1 MTSPRTA
8 PAPAAPWPEER
19 TIEQAYVGTE
29 LKSDL
34 PQILQQEESKRAAQT
49 SPSGRRRQWV
59 IGGVVALLA
68 VVGLGFPME
77 TVVVAPGRVIPSD
90 RVKSIQHLEGGI
102 VSEVL
107 VKEGDRVQQG
117 QSLVEID
124 LGGSGLNFEE
134 LSARHAATQATRV
147 RLMAESRGQPLRRD
161 SFAADIDASVL
172 EGEVGAYEARALE
185 QRGVM
190 AGAVSGLEQARS
202 KQLEQQAKVK
212 GLNDRLALM
221 QKELEISEQLLSE
234 KLVGQVEVLEKRRQ
248 VEGVRSELAVARQG
262 AISAGAAIT
271 EAQAK
276 MAEAEGRFRRRASD
290 ELATVERQFAS
301 LSEDLARARTQ
312 RSRTTVKAP
321 ADGIIK
327 GLRSASPGWV
337 IKPGEAIMEVVPD
350 KDEVMIEARLNPNDR
365 GFVEIGQGARV
376 KITAY
381 DYLRYGAV
389 EGKVTLV
396 AADADRDPAVANSAP
411 YYRILVGTEQTFVG
425 QKENRITAGMEAEV
439 DLKVGTDPFIWY
451 ILRPVLKLRR
461 EAFREP

>member
-1 MTSPRTA
+1 M
-8 PAPAAPWPEER
+8 
-19 TIEQAYVGTE
+19 
-29 LKSDL
+29 KSDL
-34 PQILQQEESKRAAQT
+34 PQILQDENDKRAAQA
-49 SPSGRRRQWV
+49 SPQGRRRQWI
-59 IGGVVALLA
+59 IGGAIGVLAL
-68 VVGLGFPME
+68 VGLGFPME

-102 VSEVL
+102 VSNVL
-107 VKEGDRVQQG
+107 VKEGEKVQQG

-134 LSARHAATQATRV
+134 LSARYAATQATRV
-147 RLMAESRGQPLRRD
+147 RLMAESRGQPLKRE
-161 SFAADIDASVL
+161 SFAADIDESVF
-172 EGEVGAYEARALE
+172 EGETGAYQARALE

-212 GLNDRLALM
+212 GLSDRLALM
-221 QKELEISEQLLSE
+221 QKELEISEQLFSE

-248 VEGVRSELAVARQG
+248 AEGVRSELAVARQG
-262 AISAGAAIT
+262 VISANASIT

-312 RSRTTVKAP
+312 RSRTVVKAP
-321 ADGIIK
+321 SDGIVK
-327 GLRSASPGWV
+327 GLRNSSPGWV
-337 IKPGEAIMEVVPD
+337 VKPGESILEVVPD
-350 KDEVMIEARLNPNDR
+350 EDEIMVEARLNPNDR
-365 GFVEIGQGARV
+365 GFIEVGQPARV

-389 EGKVTLV
+389 DGKVKLV
-396 AADADRDPAVANSAP
+396 AADADRDPAIASGAP
-411 YYRILVGTEQTFVG
+411 YYRLLISMSQSHVGRD
-425 QKENRITAGMEAEV
+425 ENRITPGMESEV
-439 DLKVGTDPFIWY
+439 DLRVGTDPFIWY

>member
-1 MTSPRTA
+1 LENKSNGDRD
-8 PAPAAPWPEER
+8 
-19 TIEQAYVGTE
+19 

-34 PQILQQEESKRAAQT
+34 PQILQDEDQRRAAHA
-49 SPSGRRRQWV
+49 SPEGKRRQWA
-59 IGGVVALLA
+59 IGGVIAVLA

-102 VSEVL
+102 VSNVM
-107 VKEGDRVQQG
+107 VKEGDRVRQG

-134 LSARHAATQATRV
+134 LTARHAATVATRV
-147 RLMAESRGQPLRRD
+147 RLMAESRGQPLKRE

-172 EGEVGAYEARALE
+172 DGEVGAYQARALE

-234 KLVGQVEVLEKRRQ
+234 KLVGQVEVLEKRRL

-262 AISAGAAIT
+262 AISATAAIT
-271 EAQAK
+271 EAEAK

-312 RSRTTVKAP
+312 RSRTIVKAP
-321 ADGIIK
+321 ADGIVK
-327 GLRSASPGWV
+327 GLRSGSPGWV

-365 GFVEIGQGARV
+365 GFVEVGQAARV
-376 KITAY
+376 KVTAY

-396 AADADRDPAVANSAP
+396 AADADRDPAIASAQP
-411 YYRILVGTEQTFVG
+411 YYRILVSTGQAYVG
-425 QKENRITAGMEAEV
+425 QPENRITAGMESEV

>member
-1 MTSPRTA
+1 MKA
-8 PAPAAPWPEER
+8 
-19 TIEQAYVGTE
+19 
-29 LKSDL
+29 DL
-34 PQILQQEESKRAAQT
+34 PQVLQTEDQKRAAQIT
-49 SPSGRRRQWV
+49 PEGRRRQWLLGGLIGVFAV
-59 IGGVVALLA
+59 I
-68 VVGLGFPME
+68 GLGFPME

-102 VSEVL
+102 VSAVL
-107 VKEGDRVQQG
+107 VKEGDHVKQG

-124 LGGSGLNFEE
+124 LGGGGLNLEE
-134 LSARHAATQATRV
+134 LTARYAATQATRV
-147 RLMAESRGQPLRRD
+147 RLMAESRGQPLKRD
-161 SFAADIDASVL
+161 TFAKDID
-172 EGEVGAYEARALE
+172 EGVYAGETGAYDARALE

-190 AGAVSGLEQARS
+190 AGAISSLEAARS
-202 KQLEQQAKVK
+202 RQLEQQAKVK
-212 GLNDRLALM
+212 GLSDRLDLM
-221 QKELEISEQLLSE
+221 QKELEVSEQLLKE

-248 VEGVRSELAVARQG
+248 AEAARSELAVARQG
-262 AISAGAAIT
+262 VISANAAIT

-312 RSRTTVKAP
+312 RSRTEVKAP
-321 ADGIIK
+321 SDGIVK
-327 GLRSASPGWV
+327 GLRSGSPGWV
-337 IKPGEAIMEVVPD
+337 VKPGEAILEVVPD
-350 KDEVMIEARLNPNDR
+350 KDEIMIEARLNPNDR
-365 GFVEIGQGARV
+365 GFVEIGQAATV

-396 AADADRDPAVANSAP
+396 AADADRDPAIASGAP
-411 YYRILVGTEQTFVG
+411 YYRLLISTDKSFVG
-425 QKENRITAGMEAEV
+425 HKENRITVGMESEV

>member
-1 MTSPRTA
+1 M
-8 PAPAAPWPEER
+8 
-19 TIEQAYVGTE
+19 
-29 LKSDL
+29 
-34 PQILQQEESKRAAQT
+34 LQGESEKQAAQT
-49 SPSGRRRQWV
+49 TPQGRRRQWI
-59 IGGVVALLA
+59 IGGAVAVLA

-102 VSEVL
+102 VSNVL
-107 VKEGDRVQQG
+107 VKDGDKVKQG

-134 LSARHAATQATRV
+134 LTARYAATQATRV
-147 RLMAESRGQPLRRD
+147 RLIAESRGQPLKRD
-161 SFAADIDASVL
+161 SFDADIDEAVL
-172 EGEVGAYEARALE
+172 EGEVGAYQARALE

-190 AGAVSGLEQARS
+190 AGAVSALEQARS
-202 KQLEQQAKVK
+202 KQLEQQAKAK
-212 GLNDRLALM
+212 GLADRLELM
-221 QKELEISEQLLSE
+221 QKEQEISEQLLSE

-248 VEGVRSELAVARQG
+248 AEAVRSELAVARQG
-262 AISAGAAIT
+262 IISAQAAIT

-312 RSRTTVKAP
+312 RSRTVVKAP
-321 ADGIIK
+321 ADGIVK
-327 GLRSASPGWV
+327 GLRSSSAGWV
-337 IKPGEAIMEVVPD
+337 VKPGESILEVVPD
-350 KDEVMIEARLNPNDR
+350 EDEIMVEARLNPNDR
-365 GFVEIGQGARV
+365 GFVEVDQLARV

-389 EGKVTLV
+389 DGKVKLV
-396 AADADRDPAVANSAP
+396 AADADRDAAISNGAP
-411 YYRILVGTEQTFVG
+411 YYRLLISMSQSHVGRP
-425 QKENRITAGMEAEV
+425 ENRVTAGMEAEV
-439 DLKVGTDPFIWY
+439 DLRVGTDPFIWY

>member
-1 MTSPRTA
+1 MKP
-8 PAPAAPWPEER
+8 
-19 TIEQAYVGTE
+19 
-29 LKSDL
+29 DL
-34 PQILQQEESKRAAQT
+34 PQVLQGESEKQAAQT
-49 SPSGRRRQWV
+49 TPQGRRRQWI
-59 IGGVVALLA
+59 IGGAVAVLA
-68 VVGLGFPME
+68 AVGLGFPME

-102 VSEVL
+102 VSNVL
-107 VKEGDRVQQG
+107 VKEGDKVKQG

-124 LGGSGLNFEE
+124 LGGGGLNFEE
-134 LSARHAATQATRV
+134 LTARYAATQATRV
-147 RLMAESRGQPLRRD
+147 RLIAESRGQPLKRD
-161 SFAADIDASVL
+161 SFDADIDEAVL
-172 EGEVGAYEARALE
+172 EGEIGAYQARALE

-202 KQLEQQAKVK
+202 KQLEQQAKAK

-221 QKELEISEQLLSE
+221 QKEQEISEQLLSE

-248 VEGVRSELAVARQG
+248 AEAVRSELAVARQG
-262 AISAGAAIT
+262 VISAQAAIT

-312 RSRTTVKAP
+312 RSRTVVKAP
-321 ADGIIK
+321 ADGIVK
-327 GLRSASPGWV
+327 GLRSSSAGWV
-337 IKPGEAIMEVVPD
+337 VKPGESILEVVPD
-350 KDEVMIEARLNPNDR
+350 EDEIMVEARLNPNDR
-365 GFVEIGQGARV
+365 GFVEVGQEARV

-389 EGKVTLV
+389 DGKVKLV
-396 AADADRDPAVANSAP
+396 AADADRDAAIASGAP
-411 YYRILVGTEQTFVG
+411 YYRLLISMSQSHVGRP
-425 QKENRITAGMEAEV
+425 ENRVTAGMESEV
-439 DLKVGTDPFIWY
+439 DLRVGTDPFIWY

>member
-1 MTSPRTA
+1 M
-8 PAPAAPWPEER
+8 
-19 TIEQAYVGTE
+19 
-29 LKSDL
+29 KSDL
-34 PQILQQEESKRAAQT
+34 PQILQDENDRRAAQA
-49 SPSGRRRQWV
+49 SPQGRRRQWI
-59 IGGVVALLA
+59 IGGAIGVLAL
-68 VVGLGFPME
+68 VGLGFPME

-102 VSEVL
+102 VSNVL
-107 VKEGDRVQQG
+107 VKEGEKVQQG

-134 LSARHAATQATRV
+134 LSARYAATQATRV
-147 RLMAESRGQPLRRD
+147 RLMAESRGQPLKRE
-161 SFAADIDASVL
+161 SFAADIDESVF
-172 EGEVGAYEARALE
+172 EGETGAYQARALE

-212 GLNDRLALM
+212 GLSDRLALM
-221 QKELEISEQLLSE
+221 QKELEISEQLFSE

-248 VEGVRSELAVARQG
+248 AEGVRSELAVARQG
-262 AISAGAAIT
+262 VISANASIT

-312 RSRTTVKAP
+312 RSRTVVKAP
-321 ADGIIK
+321 SDGIVK
-327 GLRSASPGWV
+327 GLRNSSPGWV
-337 IKPGEAIMEVVPD
+337 VKPGESILEVVPD
-350 KDEVMIEARLNPNDR
+350 EDEIMVEARLNPNDR
-365 GFVEIGQGARV
+365 GFIEVGQPARV

-389 EGKVTLV
+389 DGKVKLV
-396 AADADRDPAVANSAP
+396 AADADRDPAIASGAP
-411 YYRILVGTEQTFVG
+411 YYRLLISMSQSHVGRD
-425 QKENRITAGMEAEV
+425 ENRITPGMESEV
-439 DLKVGTDPFIWY
+439 DLRVGTDPFIWY

>member
-1 MTSPRTA
+1 M
-8 PAPAAPWPEER
+8 
-19 TIEQAYVGTE
+19 
-29 LKSDL
+29 KSDL
-34 PQILQQEESKRAAQT
+34 PQILQDENEKRAARN
-49 SPSGRRRQWV
+49 SPRGRRKQWI
-59 IGGVVALLA
+59 IGSAVAVLA

-102 VSEVL
+102 VSNVL
-107 VKEGDRVQQG
+107 VKEGDKVKAG

-124 LGGSGLNFEE
+124 LGGSGLNLEE
-134 LSARHAATQATRV
+134 LTARYSSTQATRV
-147 RLMAESRGQPLRRD
+147 RLMAESRGQPLSRN
-161 SFAADIDASVL
+161 SFAADIDKDVF
-172 EGEVGAYEARALE
+172 EGESGAYQARALE

-202 KQLEQQAKVK
+202 KKLEQEAKVK
-212 GLNDRLALM
+212 GLGDRLALM

-248 VEGVRSELAVARQG
+248 AEGVRSELAVARQG
-262 AISAGAAIT
+262 VISANAAIA

-276 MAEAEGRFRRRASD
+276 MAEAEGRYRRRASD

-312 RSRTTVKAP
+312 RSRTVVKAP
-321 ADGIIK
+321 SDGIVK
-327 GLRSASPGWV
+327 GLRNSSPGWV
-337 IKPGEAIMEVVPD
+337 VKPGESILEVVPD
-350 KDEVMIEARLNPNDR
+350 EDEIMVEARLNPNDR
-365 GFVEIGQGARV
+365 GFIEVGQQARV

-389 EGKVTLV
+389 DGKVKLV
-396 AADADRDPAVANSAP
+396 AADADRDPAVANGAP
-411 YYRILVGTEQTFVG
+411 YYRLLISMSQSHVGRE
-425 QKENRITAGMEAEV
+425 ENRITAGMESEV
-439 DLKVGTDPFIWY
+439 DLRVGTDPFIWY
-451 ILRPVLKLRR
+451 MLRPVLKLRR

>member
-1 MTSPRTA
+1 
-8 PAPAAPWPEER
+8 
-19 TIEQAYVGTE
+19 V
-29 LKSDL
+29 
-34 PQILQQEESKRAAQT
+34 LQGESEKQAAQT
-49 SPSGRRRQWV
+49 TPQGRRRQWI
-59 IGGVVALLA
+59 IGGAVAVLA

-102 VSEVL
+102 VSNVL
-107 VKEGDRVQQG
+107 VKEGDKVKQG

-134 LSARHAATQATRV
+134 LTARYAATQATRV
-147 RLMAESRGQPLRRD
+147 RLIAESRGQPLKRD
-161 SFAADIDASVL
+161 SFDADIDEAVL
-172 EGEVGAYEARALE
+172 EGEVGAYQARALE

-202 KQLEQQAKVK
+202 KQLEQQAKAK
-212 GLNDRLALM
+212 GLADRLELM
-221 QKELEISEQLLSE
+221 QKEQEISEQLLSE

-248 VEGVRSELAVARQG
+248 AEGVRSELAVARQG
-262 AISAGAAIT
+262 IISAQAAIT

-301 LSEDLARARTQ
+301 LSEDLARAQTQ
-312 RSRTTVKAP
+312 RSRTVVKAP
-321 ADGIIK
+321 ADGIVK
-327 GLRSASPGWV
+327 GLRSSSAGWV
-337 IKPGEAIMEVVPD
+337 VKPGEAILEVVPD
-350 KDEVMIEARLNPNDR
+350 EDEIMVEARLNPNDR
-365 GFVEIGQGARV
+365 GFVEVDQLARV

-389 EGKVTLV
+389 DGKVKLV
-396 AADADRDPAVANSAP
+396 AADADRDAAISNGAP
-411 YYRILVGTEQTFVG
+411 YYRLLISMSQSHVGRP
-425 QKENRITAGMEAEV
+425 ENRVTAGMEAEV
-439 DLKVGTDPFIWY
+439 DLRVGTDPFIWY

>member
-1 MTSPRTA
+1 M
-8 PAPAAPWPEER
+8 
-19 TIEQAYVGTE
+19 
-29 LKSDL
+29 KSDL
-34 PQILQQEESKRAAQT
+34 PQILQDENDKRAAQA
-49 SPSGRRRQWV
+49 SPQGRRRQWI
-59 IGGVVALLA
+59 IGGAIGVLAL
-68 VVGLGFPME
+68 VGLGFPME

-102 VSEVL
+102 VSNVL
-107 VKEGDRVQQG
+107 VKEGEKVKQG

-134 LSARHAATQATRV
+134 LSARYAATQATRV
-147 RLMAESRGQPLRRD
+147 RLMAESRGQPLKRE
-161 SFAADIDASVL
+161 SFAADIDESVF
-172 EGEVGAYEARALE
+172 EGETGAYQARALE

-212 GLNDRLALM
+212 GLSDRLALM
-221 QKELEISEQLLSE
+221 QKELEISEQLFSE

-248 VEGVRSELAVARQG
+248 AEGVRSELAVARQG
-262 AISAGAAIT
+262 VISANASIT

-312 RSRTTVKAP
+312 RSRTVVKAP
-321 ADGIIK
+321 SDGIVK
-327 GLRSASPGWV
+327 GLRNSSPGWV
-337 IKPGEAIMEVVPD
+337 VKPGESILEVVPD
-350 KDEVMIEARLNPNDR
+350 EDEIMVEARLNPNDR
-365 GFVEIGQGARV
+365 GFIEVGQPARV

-389 EGKVTLV
+389 DGKVKLV
-396 AADADRDPAVANSAP
+396 AADADRDPAIANGAP
-411 YYRILVGTEQTFVG
+411 YYRLLISMSQSHVGRD
-425 QKENRITAGMEAEV
+425 ENRITSGMESEV
-439 DLKVGTDPFIWY
+439 DLRVGTDPFIWY

>member
-1 MTSPRTA
+1 M
-8 PAPAAPWPEER
+8 
-19 TIEQAYVGTE
+19 
-29 LKSDL
+29 KSDL
-34 PQILQQEESKRAAQT
+34 PQILQEENERRAARN
-49 SPSGRRRQWV
+49 SPQGRRRQWL
-59 IGGVVALLA
+59 IGGAVAVLA
-68 VVGLGFPME
+68 LIGLGFPME

-102 VSEVL
+102 VSNVL
-107 VKEGDRVQQG
+107 VKEGEKVKQG

-124 LGGSGLNFEE
+124 LGGSGLNLEE
-134 LSARHAATQATRV
+134 LTARYAATQATRV
-147 RLMAESRGQPLRRD
+147 RLVAESRGQPLRREA
-161 SFAADIDASVL
+161 FAADIDEAVF
-172 EGEVGAYEARALE
+172 EGETGAYQARALE

-202 KQLEQQAKVK
+202 KKLEQEAKVK
-212 GLNDRLALM
+212 GLGDRLALM

-248 VEGVRSELAVARQG
+248 AEGVRSELAVARQG
-262 AISAGAAIT
+262 VVSANASIT

-312 RSRTTVKAP
+312 RSRTVVKAP
-321 ADGIIK
+321 ADGIVK
-327 GLRSASPGWV
+327 GLRNSSPGWV
-337 IKPGEAIMEVVPD
+337 VKPGEAILEVVPD
-350 KDEVMIEARLNPNDR
+350 EDEIMVEARLNPNDR
-365 GFVEIGQGARV
+365 GFIEVGQDARV

-389 EGKVTLV
+389 DGKVRLV
-396 AADADRDPAVANSAP
+396 AADADRDPAISSGAP
-411 YYRILVGTEQTFVG
+411 YYRLLISMSQSHVGRT
-425 QKENRITAGMEAEV
+425 ENRITAGMESEV
-439 DLKVGTDPFIWY
+439 DLRVGTDPFIWY

>member
-1 MTSPRTA
+1 
-8 PAPAAPWPEER
+8 
-19 TIEQAYVGTE
+19 

-34 PQILQQEESKRAAQT
+34 PQILQDEEHKRAAHA
-49 SPSGRRRQWV
+49 SPEGRRRQWV
-59 IGGVVALLA
+59 IGSVVAVLA

-102 VSEVL
+102 VSNVL
-107 VKEGDRVQQG
+107 VKEGDRVKQG

-134 LSARHAATQATRV
+134 LTARYAATQATRI
-147 RLMAESRGQPLRRD
+147 RLIAESRGKPLRRE
-161 SFAADIDASVL
+161 SFAADIDESVL
-172 EGEVGAYEARALE
+172 DGETGAYEARALE

-202 KQLEQQAKVK
+202 KELEQQAKVK

-234 KLVGQVEVLEKRRQ
+234 KLVGQVEVLEKRRL

-262 AISAGAAIT
+262 AISASAAIA

-312 RSRTTVKAP
+312 RSRTIVKAP
-321 ADGIIK
+321 ADGIVK

-365 GFVEIGQGARV
+365 GFVEVGQAARV

-381 DYLRYGAV
+381 DYLRYGAID
-389 EGKVTLV
+389 GKVTLV
-396 AADADRDPAVANSAP
+396 AADADRDPAVANAAP
-411 YYRILVGTEQTFVG
+411 YYRILVGTGQAYVG
-425 QKENRITAGMEAEV
+425 HQDNRVTAGMESEV

>member
-1 MTSPRTA
+1 M
-8 PAPAAPWPEER
+8 
-19 TIEQAYVGTE
+19 
-29 LKSDL
+29 
-34 PQILQQEESKRAAQT
+34 LQGESEKQAAQT
-49 SPSGRRRQWV
+49 TPQGRRRQWI
-59 IGGVVALLA
+59 IGGAVAVLA

-102 VSEVL
+102 VSNVL
-107 VKEGDRVQQG
+107 VKDGDKVKQG

-134 LSARHAATQATRV
+134 LTARYAATQATRV
-147 RLMAESRGQPLRRD
+147 RLIAESRGQPLKRD
-161 SFAADIDASVL
+161 SFDAEIDEAVL
-172 EGEVGAYEARALE
+172 EGEVGAYQARALE

-190 AGAVSGLEQARS
+190 AGAVSALEQARS
-202 KQLEQQAKVK
+202 KQLEQQAKAK
-212 GLNDRLALM
+212 GLADRLELM
-221 QKELEISEQLLSE
+221 QKEQEISEQLLSE

-248 VEGVRSELAVARQG
+248 AEGVRSELAVARQG
-262 AISAGAAIT
+262 IISAQAAIT

-276 MAEAEGRFRRRASD
+276 MAEAEGRYRRRASD

-312 RSRTTVKAP
+312 RSRTVVKAP
-321 ADGIIK
+321 ADGIVK
-327 GLRSASPGWV
+327 GLRSSSAGWV
-337 IKPGEAIMEVVPD
+337 VKPGESILEVVPD
-350 KDEVMIEARLNPNDR
+350 EDEIMVEARLNPNDR
-365 GFVEIGQGARV
+365 GFVEVDQLARV

-389 EGKVTLV
+389 DGKVKLV
-396 AADADRDPAVANSAP
+396 AADADRDAAIANGAP
-411 YYRILVGTEQTFVG
+411 YYRLLISMSQSHVGRP
-425 QKENRITAGMEAEV
+425 ENRVTAGMEAEV
-439 DLKVGTDPFIWY
+439 DLRVGTDPFIWY

>member
-1 MTSPRTA
+1 MARVEFLQVE
-8 PAPAAPWPEER
+8 AA
-19 TIEQAYVGTE
+19 
-29 LKSDL
+29 
-34 PQILQQEESKRAAQT
+34 AAQVT
-49 SPSGRRRQWV
+49 PQGRRRQWLLGGL
-59 IGGVVALLA
+59 IGVFAL
-68 VVGLGFPME
+68 VGLGFPME

-102 VSEVL
+102 VSAVL
-107 VKEGDRVQQG
+107 VKEGDHVKQG

-124 LGGSGLNFEE
+124 LGGGGLNLEE
-134 LSARHAATQATRV
+134 LTARYAATQATRV
-147 RLMAESRGQPLRRD
+147 RLLAESRGQPLKRD
-161 SFAADIDASVL
+161 SFAKDID
-172 EGEVGAYEARALE
+172 EGVYAGETGAYDARALE

-190 AGAVSGLEQARS
+190 AGAISGLEAARS
-202 KQLEQQAKVK
+202 RQLEQQAKVK
-212 GLNDRLALM
+212 GLSDRLDLM
-221 QKELEISEQLLSE
+221 QKELEVSEQLLKE

-248 VEGVRSELAVARQG
+248 AEAARSELAVARQG
-262 AISAGAAIT
+262 VISANAAIT

-312 RSRTTVKAP
+312 RSRTEVKAP
-321 ADGIIK
+321 SDGIVK
-327 GLRSASPGWV
+327 GLRSGSPGWV
-337 IKPGEAIMEVVPD
+337 VKPGEAILEVVPD
-350 KDEVMIEARLNPNDR
+350 KDEIMVEARLNPNDR
-365 GFVEIGQGARV
+365 GFVEIGQAATV

-396 AADADRDPAVANSAP
+396 AADADRDPAISNGAP
-411 YYRILVGTEQTFVG
+411 YYRLLISTDKSFVG
-425 QKENRITAGMEAEV
+425 HKENRITVGMESEV

>member
-1 MTSPRTA
+1 MKTRA
-8 PAPAAPWPEER
+8 IGGR
-19 TIEQAYVGTE
+19 D

-34 PQILQQEESKRAAQT
+34 PQILQDEDQKRVKHG
-49 SPSGRRRQWV
+49 SPEGRRRQWV
-59 IGGVVALLA
+59 IGGVVAVLA

-102 VSEVL
+102 VSNVL
-107 VKEGDRVQQG
+107 VKEGDRVKQG

-124 LGGSGLNFEE
+124 LGGSGLNLEE
-134 LSARHAATQATRV
+134 LTARHAATLATRV
-147 RLMAESRGQPLRRD
+147 RLMAESRGQPLRRE
-161 SFAADIDASVL
+161 SFGADIDASVL
-172 EGEVGAYEARALE
+172 EGESGAYAARALE

-262 AISAGAAIT
+262 AISASAAIM
-271 EAQAK
+271 EAEAK

-312 RSRTTVKAP
+312 RSRTIVKAP
-321 ADGIIK
+321 ADGIVK
-327 GLRSASPGWV
+327 GLRSGSPGWV

-365 GFVEIGQGARV
+365 GFVEVGQAARV
-376 KITAY
+376 KVTAY

-396 AADADRDPAVANSAP
+396 AADADRDPAIGSAAP
-411 YYRILVGTEQTFVG
+411 YYRILVNTGHAYVG
-425 QKENRITAGMEAEV
+425 QPENRITAGMESEV

>member
-1 MTSPRTA
+1 M
-8 PAPAAPWPEER
+8 
-19 TIEQAYVGTE
+19 
-29 LKSDL
+29 
-34 PQILQQEESKRAAQT
+34 LQGESEKQAAQT
-49 SPSGRRRQWV
+49 TPQGRRRQWI
-59 IGGVVALLA
+59 IGGAVAVLA

-102 VSEVL
+102 VSNVL
-107 VKEGDRVQQG
+107 VKEGDKVKQG

-134 LSARHAATQATRV
+134 LTARYAATQATRV
-147 RLMAESRGQPLRRD
+147 RLIAESRGQPLKRD
-161 SFAADIDASVL
+161 SFDADIDEAVL
-172 EGEVGAYEARALE
+172 EGEVGAYQARALE

-202 KQLEQQAKVK
+202 KQLEQQAKAK
-212 GLNDRLALM
+212 GLADRLELM
-221 QKELEISEQLLSE
+221 QKEQEISEQLLSE

-248 VEGVRSELAVARQG
+248 AEGVRSELAVARQG
-262 AISAGAAIT
+262 IISAQAAIT

-301 LSEDLARARTQ
+301 LSEDLARAQTQ
-312 RSRTTVKAP
+312 RSRTVVKAP
-321 ADGIIK
+321 ADGIVK
-327 GLRSASPGWV
+327 GLRSSSAGWV
-337 IKPGEAIMEVVPD
+337 VKPGEAILEVVPD
-350 KDEVMIEARLNPNDR
+350 EDEIMVEARLNPNDR
-365 GFVEIGQGARV
+365 GFVEVDQLARV

-389 EGKVTLV
+389 DGKVKLV
-396 AADADRDPAVANSAP
+396 AADADRDAAISNGAP
-411 YYRILVGTEQTFVG
+411 YYRLLIGMSQSHVGR
-425 QKENRITAGMEAEV
+425 KENRITAGMEAEV
-439 DLKVGTDPFIWY
+439 DLRVGTDPFIWY

>member
-1 MTSPRTA
+1 
-8 PAPAAPWPEER
+8 
-19 TIEQAYVGTE
+19 

-34 PQILQQEESKRAAQT
+34 PQILQDENDRRAAQA
-49 SPSGRRRQWV
+49 SPQGRRRQWI
-59 IGGVVALLA
+59 IGGAIGVLAL
-68 VVGLGFPME
+68 VGLGFPME

-102 VSEVL
+102 VSNVL
-107 VKEGDRVQQG
+107 VKEGEKVKQG

-134 LSARHAATQATRV
+134 LSARYAATQATRV
-147 RLMAESRGQPLRRD
+147 RLMAESRGQPLKRE
-161 SFAADIDASVL
+161 SFAADIDESVF
-172 EGEVGAYEARALE
+172 EGETGAYQARALE

-212 GLNDRLALM
+212 GLSDRLALM
-221 QKELEISEQLLSE
+221 QKELEISEQLFSE

-248 VEGVRSELAVARQG
+248 AEGVRSELAVARQG
-262 AISAGAAIT
+262 VISANASIT

-312 RSRTTVKAP
+312 RSRTVVKAP
-321 ADGIIK
+321 SDGIVK
-327 GLRSASPGWV
+327 GLRNSSPGWV
-337 IKPGEAIMEVVPD
+337 VKPGESILEVVPD
-350 KDEVMIEARLNPNDR
+350 EDEIMVEARLNPNDR
-365 GFVEIGQGARV
+365 GFIEVGQPARV

-389 EGKVTLV
+389 DGKVKLV
-396 AADADRDPAVANSAP
+396 AADADRDPAIASGAP
-411 YYRILVGTEQTFVG
+411 YYRLLISMSQSHVGRD
-425 QKENRITAGMEAEV
+425 ENRITPGMESEV
-439 DLKVGTDPFIWY
+439 DLRVGTDPFIWY

>member
-1 MTSPRTA
+1 
-8 PAPAAPWPEER
+8 
-19 TIEQAYVGTE
+19 
-29 LKSDL
+29 LKIDL
-34 PQILQQEESKRAAQT
+34 PQILQEENEKREAQA
-49 SPSGRRRQWV
+49 SPQGRRRQWI
-59 IGGVVALLA
+59 IGGAIAVLAL
-68 VVGLGFPME
+68 VGLGFPME

-102 VSEVL
+102 VSNVL
-107 VKEGDRVQQG
+107 VKEGEKVKQG
-117 QSLVEID
+117 QPLVEID
-124 LGGSGLNFEE
+124 LGGSGLNLEE
-134 LSARHAATQATRV
+134 LTARYAATQATRV
-147 RLMAESRGQPLRRD
+147 RLMAESRGQPLTRQ
-161 SFAADIDASVL
+161 SFAADIDEGVF
-172 EGEVGAYEARALE
+172 EGETGAYQARALE

-202 KQLEQQAKVK
+202 KKLEQEAKVK
-212 GLNDRLALM
+212 GLSDRLALM

-248 VEGVRSELAVARQG
+248 AESVRSELAVARQG
-262 AISAGAAIT
+262 VVSANASIT

-312 RSRTTVKAP
+312 RSRTVVKAP
-321 ADGIIK
+321 SDGIVK
-327 GLRSASPGWV
+327 GLRNSSPGWV
-337 IKPGEAIMEVVPD
+337 VKPGESILEVVPD
-350 KDEVMIEARLNPNDR
+350 EDEIMVEARLNPNDR
-365 GFVEIGQGARV
+365 GFIEVGQEARV

-389 EGKVTLV
+389 DGKVRLV
-396 AADADRDPAVANSAP
+396 AADADRDPAISSGAP
-411 YYRILVGTEQTFVG
+411 YYRLLISMSQSHVGRV
-425 QKENRITAGMEAEV
+425 ENRITAGMESEV
-439 DLKVGTDPFIWY
+439 DLRVGTDPFIWY

>member
-1 MTSPRTA
+1 
-8 PAPAAPWPEER
+8 
-19 TIEQAYVGTE
+19 
-29 LKSDL
+29 
-34 PQILQQEESKRAAQT
+34 
-49 SPSGRRRQWV
+49 
-59 IGGVVALLA
+59 
-68 VVGLGFPME
+68 
-77 TVVVAPGRVIPSD
+77 VIPSD

-102 VSEVL
+102 VSNVL
-107 VKEGDRVQQG
+107 VKEGEKVKQG

-134 LSARHAATQATRV
+134 LSARYAATQATRV
-147 RLMAESRGQPLRRD
+147 RLMAESRGQPLKRE
-161 SFAADIDASVL
+161 SFAADIDESVF
-172 EGEVGAYEARALE
+172 EGETGAYQARALE

-212 GLNDRLALM
+212 GLSDRLALM
-221 QKELEISEQLLSE
+221 QKELEISEQLFSE

-248 VEGVRSELAVARQG
+248 AEGVRSELAVARQG
-262 AISAGAAIT
+262 VISANASIT

-312 RSRTTVKAP
+312 RSRTVVKAP
-321 ADGIIK
+321 SDGIVK
-327 GLRSASPGWV
+327 GLRNSSPGWV
-337 IKPGEAIMEVVPD
+337 VKPGESILEVVPD
-350 KDEVMIEARLNPNDR
+350 EDEIMVEARLNPNDR
-365 GFVEIGQGARV
+365 GFIEVGQPARV

-389 EGKVTLV
+389 DGKVKLV
-396 AADADRDPAVANSAP
+396 AADADRDPAIASGAP
-411 YYRILVGTEQTFVG
+411 YYRLLISMSQSHVGRD
-425 QKENRITAGMEAEV
+425 ENRITPGMESEV
-439 DLKVGTDPFIWY
+439 DLRVGTDPFIWY

>member
-1 MTSPRTA
+1 MKP
-8 PAPAAPWPEER
+8 
-19 TIEQAYVGTE
+19 
-29 LKSDL
+29 DL
-34 PQILQQEESKRAAQT
+34 PQVLQGESEKQAAQT
-49 SPSGRRRQWV
+49 TPQGRRRQWI
-59 IGGVVALLA
+59 IGGAVAVLA
-68 VVGLGFPME
+68 AVGLGFPME

-102 VSEVL
+102 VSNVL
-107 VKEGDRVQQG
+107 VKEGDKVKQG

-134 LSARHAATQATRV
+134 LTARYAATQATRV
-147 RLMAESRGQPLRRD
+147 RLIAESRGQPLKRD
-161 SFAADIDASVL
+161 SFDADIDEAVL
-172 EGEVGAYEARALE
+172 EGEVGAYQARALE

-202 KQLEQQAKVK
+202 KQLEQQAKAK

-221 QKELEISEQLLSE
+221 QKEQEISEQLLSE

-248 VEGVRSELAVARQG
+248 AEGVRSELAVARQG
-262 AISAGAAIT
+262 VISAQAAIT

-312 RSRTTVKAP
+312 RTRTVVKAP
-321 ADGIIK
+321 ADGIVK
-327 GLRSASPGWV
+327 GLRSSSAGWV
-337 IKPGEAIMEVVPD
+337 VKPGESILEVVPD
-350 KDEVMIEARLNPNDR
+350 EDEIMVEARLNPNDR
-365 GFVEIGQGARV
+365 GFVEVGQEARV

-389 EGKVTLV
+389 DGKVKLV
-396 AADADRDPAVANSAP
+396 AADADRDAAIASGAP
-411 YYRILVGTEQTFVG
+411 YYRLLISMSQSHVGRP
-425 QKENRITAGMEAEV
+425 ENRVTAGMESEV
-439 DLKVGTDPFIWY
+439 DLRVGTDPFIWY

>member
-1 MTSPRTA
+1 M
-8 PAPAAPWPEER
+8 
-19 TIEQAYVGTE
+19 
-29 LKSDL
+29 
-34 PQILQQEESKRAAQT
+34 LQGESEKQAAQT
-49 SPSGRRRQWV
+49 TPQGRRRQWI
-59 IGGVVALLA
+59 IGGAVALLA
-68 VVGLGFPME
+68 MVGLGFPME

-102 VSEVL
+102 VSNVL
-107 VKEGDRVQQG
+107 VKEGDKVKQG

-134 LSARHAATQATRV
+134 LTARYAATQATRV
-147 RLMAESRGQPLRRD
+147 RLIAESRGQPLKRD
-161 SFAADIDASVL
+161 AFDPDIDEAVL
-172 EGEVGAYEARALE
+172 EGEVGAYQARALE

-202 KQLEQQAKVK
+202 KQLEQQAKAK
-212 GLNDRLALM
+212 GLGDRLELS

-248 VEGVRSELAVARQG
+248 VEGVRSELAVTRQG
-262 AISAGAAIT
+262 VISAQAAIT

-312 RSRTTVKAP
+312 RSRTVVKAP
-321 ADGIIK
+321 AEGIVK
-327 GLRSASPGWV
+327 GLRSSSPGWV
-337 IKPGEAIMEVVPD
+337 VKPGEAILEVVPD
-350 KDEVMIEARLNPNDR
+350 EDEIMVEARLNPNDR
-365 GFVEIGQGARV
+365 GFVEVGQLARV

-389 EGKVTLV
+389 DGKVKLV
-396 AADADRDPAVANSAP
+396 AADADRDAAISQGAP
-411 YYRILVGTEQTFVG
+411 YYRLLISMSQSHVGR
-425 QKENRITAGMEAEV
+425 KENRITAGMESEV
-439 DLKVGTDPFIWY
+439 DLRVGTDPFIWY